1 MGFDGMYYVLEFD
14 GIKLKN
20 MGNIYIYMCVCVVGY
35 KARLCLLVYVT
46 PMIYSYFIIN
56 PAVNL

>member
-20 MGNIYIYMCVCVVGY
+20 MGNIYIHIYIYVCSGIQGKVVFVG
-35 KARLCLLVYVT
+35 LCYPNDL
-46 PMIYSYFIIN
+46 
-56 PAVNL
+56 

>member
-20 MGNIYIYMCVCVVGY
+20 MGNIYICVCSGIQGKVVFVG
-35 KARLCLLVYVT
+35 LCYPNDL
-46 PMIYSYFIIN
+46 
-56 PAVNL
+56 

>member
-20 MGNIYIYMCVCVVGY
+20 MGNIYIYVCVCSGIQGKVVFVG
-35 KARLCLLVYVT
+35 LCYPNDL
-46 PMIYSYFIIN
+46 
-56 PAVNL
+56 